1 MQKTT
6 LLIATLLLSL
16 PLFSQL
22 SRKLSY
28 GIEIN
33 PKVVTSTFN
42 ENELTEFSNLIIASM
57 VSNVYLDFSTR
68 YSFKT
73 GLSFNFLRIDQIDY
87 SITFGCDFNGTG
99 ADFENS
105 WIRTNYSN
113 YYIGLPLEN
122 KLNITNKKHHPYVKM
137 GGEFLFLVGAS
148 GDNRIYECG
157 LPLHPSTSL
166 EIEPFPVLFL
176 LDLGIGFEFCFE
188 HDRKFYIEPQV
199 EYSVDRIFQQPPL
212 GTPYLIYNNRIL
224 NIGIV
229 AGIRFK

>member
-6 LLIATLLLSL
+6 LLIVALLLSL

-33 PKVVTSTFN
+33 PKVITSAFD
-42 ENELTEFSNLIIASM
+42 ENELAEFSNLIIAS
-57 VSNVYLDFSTR
+57 VVANAYLDLSSK

-73 GLSFNFLRIDQIDY
+73 GLSFNILRIDQIDY

-105 WIRTNYSN
+105 WLRTNYSN
-113 YYIGLPLEN
+113 YYVGLPLEN
-122 KLNITNKKHHPYVKM
+122 KLNLTKKKHHPYLKM

-157 LPLHPSTSL
+157 LPLHLSTSL
-166 EIEPFPVLFL
+166 DIEPFPVLFL

-199 EYSVDRIFQQPPL
+199 EYSVDRIFQQPAF
-212 GTPYLIYNNRIL
+212 GTSYLINNSRIL
-224 NIGIV
+224 NIGLA
-229 AGIRFK
+229 AGIRFR